1 MSEPGSATLAP
12 GAVIGILGGGQLAR
26 MMALAAFRL
35 GYRVALYDPDRTPP
49 AGDLCPRHFCA
60 AYNDLTALGAFAD
73 HCSVVTYEFENIPV
87 ATARHLARLVP
98 VRPGPLALERSQD
111 RLAEK
116 SFLHSA
122 GARTAPFFA
131 VETAGELDDALA
143 ETGGQGIV
151 KTRRLGYDGKG
162 QVRIRGV
169 EGLEDAQELIAAQPC
184 ILEGFVEFDR
194 EISVIAARSAT
205 GEFRAYDP
213 AENVHEDG
221 ILQTS
226 TLPARIDRQ
235 VAEQAKSIARG
246 ILEALDYCGVMGVEF
261 FVSGRELHVNEI
273 APRVHNSGHWTEAA
287 CLVSQFEQHIRAVCG
302 LPLGDPARH
311 SDCVMENLIG
321 SDVERAAGF
330 LARGDAMVHLYG
342 KRQVREGRKMG
353 HVTTLHPRMNER

>member
-12 GAVIGILGGGQLAR
+12 GAVIGMLGGGQLAR

-35 GYRVALYDPDRTPP
+35 GYRVALYDPDRNPP
-49 AGDLCPRHFCA
+49 TGDLCPRHFCA
-60 AYNDLTALGAFAD
+60 AYDDLTALGAFAD

-116 SFLHSA
+116 SFLQSS
-122 GARTAPFFA
+122 GARTAPFFS
-131 VETAGELDDALA
+131 VETEEELRDALL
-143 ETGGQGIV
+143 ETGGEGIV

-162 QVRIRGV
+162 QVRIN
-169 EGLEDAQELIAAQPC
+169 DIDSMAQALELIASQPC
-184 ILEGFVEFDR
+184 ILEGFVHFDR

-205 GEFRAYDP
+205 GDFRAYDP
-213 AENVHEDG
+213 AENVHEGG
-221 ILQTS
+221 ILSTS
-226 TLPARIDRQ
+226 TLPAKIDPAL
-235 VAEQAKSIARG
+235 AEQAKSIARG

-261 FVSGRELHVNEI
+261 FVSGRELYVNEI

-287 CLVSQFEQHIRAVCG
+287 CLVSQFEQHIRAICG
-302 LPLGDPARH
+302 LPLGDPGRH
-311 SDCVMENLIG
+311 SDCRMENLIG
-321 SDVERAAGF
+321 HDVDRAAEF
-330 LARGDAMVHLYG
+330 LESGDAMVHLYG

-353 HVTTLHPRMNER
+353 HVTTLFPRRQGR